1 MKCMLIAGARPNFM
15 KIASIMSAIDSYNQ
29 SPDGTDKP
37 ISQLLVHTGQHYD
50 RAMSE
55 AFFEDLNIPRPDI
68 NLGVGSLS
76 HAEQTAEIMKRFEP
90 VVMSEQPDVL
100 IVVGDV
106 NSTIA
111 CALVASKVIYP
122 QNGNRKKRPMI
133 AHVEAGLRSFDRTMP
148 EEINRILTDAISDFL
163 FVTEKSAEGN
173 LQREGIAKEK
183 IHFVG
188 NTMIDTLIKHREKA
202 KESGILDHLGLIK
215 GSSIGNSRP
224 ADDYCVLTL
233 HRPNNVDNKET
244 FTGILEALSIIA
256 KHIPIIFPV
265 HPRTMN
271 RIREFGLEKRFVFQT
286 HGSQFTACNSLINC
300 VKPLGY
306 LDFLCLMSNAGLV
319 LTDSGG
325 MQEETTVLGIPCVT
339 LRKNTE
345 RPVTVTHGTN
355 MVVGNEKGNIVKAA
369 LSQLEKFSPAER
381 ANNPELRAVI
391 PPLWDGQAG
400 RRIINILANHICGH
414 SRTNNN

>member
-1 MKCMLIAGARPNFM
+1 MKYMLIAGARPNFM
-15 KIASIMSAIDSYNQ
+15 KIASIMSAIDSHNQ

-37 ISQLLVHTGQHYD
+37 INQLLVHTGQHYD

-55 AFFEDLNIPRPDI
+55 TFFDDLNIPRSDI

-111 CALVASKVIYP
+111 CALVASKITYP
-122 QNGNRKKRPMI
+122 KNGNQKKRRPLI

-163 FVTEKSAEGN
+163 FVTEKSAEEN

-202 KESGILDHLGLIK
+202 KESGILDHLGLK
-215 GSSIGNSRP
+215 KDSSIEKSRP

-233 HRPNNVDNKET
+233 HRPNNVDNKEI

-256 KHIPIIFPV
+256 KQIPIIFPV

-271 RIREFGLEKRFVFQT
+271 RIREFGFENHFVFQT
-286 HGSQFTACNSLINC
+286 HGSQFTICNSRINC
-300 VKPLGY
+300 IEPLGY

-339 LRKNTE
+339 LRQNTE

-355 MVVGNEKGNIVKAA
+355 MIVGNEKENIVNAA
-369 LSQLEKFSPAER
+369 LSQLEKFSPSGG
-381 ANNPELRAVI
+381 ANNQELRSSI

-400 RRIINILANHICGH
+400 KRIINILADHICDH
-414 SRTNNN
+414 SRNN